1 MITAL
6 LGAVAPGLVQPGVK
20 LDPEDLAPTQ
30 LDSLPPELDADFVSR
45 VGQGDLLHVECQGYR
60 DGKFEER
67 ALWYHVGFAFR
78 HRGKRRVRTVAFWL
92 VRPPKTYPRGPFFRV
107 HDIRVKVT
115 SIVLEDVGASVL
127 LADPRTACLAAGA
140 ASEGRTNEELC
151 TEVARVLAA
160 NNATFAERHMAA
172 VAALMRGR
180 YKEMVMAMDAA
191 NLAPVIIEDL
201 VKYGEDLGIEKGIEQ
216 GMVKG
221 IEKGMEKGVRASLRM
236 VLAARKIVLT
246 QEQEQRIESCSD
258 LRTLHHWLEGA
269 AVASTASDALQ

>member
-6 LGAVAPGLVQPGVK
+6 LDAVAPGLVQPGVK

-30 LDSLPPELDADFVSR
+30 LDSLPPELDADFVTR
-45 VGQGDLLHVECQGYR
+45 VGQQDLLHVECQGYR

-92 VRPPKTYPRGPFFRV
+92 VRPPGSYPRGPVFSV
-107 HDIRVKVT
+107 HDITVKVT
-115 SIVLEDVGASVL
+115 SVVLEDVPASVL

-140 ASEGRTNEELC
+140 AAEGRTSEQLC
-151 TEVARVLAA
+151 AEVARVLAA

-201 VKYGEDLGIEKGIEQ
+201 VKYGEDLGIEKGMERGMEKGLEQ
-216 GMVKG
+216 G
-221 IEKGMEKGVRASLRM
+221 IEKGVRASLRR

-246 QEQEQRIESCSD
+246 PEQEQRIESCTD
-258 LRTLHHWLEGA
+258 LQTLHHWLDGA
-269 AVASTASDALQ
+269 VVALTASEALQ